1 MDITK
6 DKYIFMKEFYDIKD
20 NLGTVEYN
28 SIKSSLN
35 HILYNEFNKPLLIPG
50 IDNKVT
56 KDIKKTP
63 KLKETSLD
71 KDILLFPDS
80 AKEEDPAI
88 SAILPQE
95 TKKITI
101 LPPKEAI
108 ITNQN
113 IKRITVDPETAKP
126 KKDKR
131 KKKN

>member
-1 MDITK
+1 
-6 DKYIFMKEFYDIKD
+6 MKEFYDIKD
-20 NLGTVEYN
+20 NLGTVDYN

-71 KDILLFPDS
+71 KDKLLLFPDS

-88 SAILPQE
+88 SSILPQE

-113 IKRITVDPETAKP
+113 IKRITIDPETAKP